1 MILLLRIGRFTP
13 LLLVLGLFAL
23 CLECSPLVTELAQL
37 RPANIDCVK
46 QRLLQH
52 RPAICAQAVGCGC
65 GSAVWLNGVAGHRFL
80 SPGDHSGLPVAE
92 GFSQDPERTFLS
104 VEERQACRFIINFWS

>member
-46 QRLLQH
+46 QPLRQY
-52 RPAICAQAVGCGC
+52 RPENFRTSGWMWLWVYSMAQRC
-65 GSAVWLNGVAGHRFL
+65 
-80 SPGDHSGLPVAE
+80 
-92 GFSQDPERTFLS
+92 
-104 VEERQACRFIINFWS
+104 CRP